1 GQVLAGLALQ
11 QASVALVEPMLSA
24 SLLFALAFAAAWSRL
39 RLRWQEIVGAVL
51 LTAALAVFIGVG
63 DPHDSPA
70 PDTDPIAITIGVAA
84 IVGAVLGLVAIARP
98 RSLVGES
105 VLL

>member
-1 GQVLAGLALQ
+1 MAITVAV
-11 QASVALVEPMLSA
+11 SVGPPTMPMWSTSSG
-24 SLLFALAFAAAWSRL
+24 SLLP
-39 RLRWQEIVGAVL
+39 
-51 LTAALAVFIGVG
+51 AALAVFIGVG

-84 IVGAVLGLVAIARP
+84 IVGAVLGLVAIART

-105 VLL
+105 VLLATGAGLLYGLQDAATRAAFVRIDHH